1 MSATETPKSAK
12 SLVVKKNSDG
22 LPDWHVQQE
31 LILKRWSE
39 IGSSYRYLHDKAFQ
53 KYTNQMHLFVSPVNT
68 DAPFCPKARGIGCLG
83 LPGRLRRLLP
93 SPTSSQ
99 SLPPWT

>member
-1 MSATETPKSAK
+1 MSAAETPKSTK

-53 KYTNQMHLFVSPVNT
+53 KYTNQNLWF
-68 DAPFCPKARGIGCLG
+68 A
-83 LPGRLRRLLP
+83 LL
-93 SPTSSQ
+93 
-99 SLPPWT
+99 